1 MVSAVIVGL
10 ASANAERSKQDTT
23 DAQSYMTVVSA
34 LRFASSGIFSSD
46 NLTFN
51 YANLSSQPAEDSS
64 KLVESWIQQQAWN
77 VAKGNPATPL
87 TIKISADKSTFS
99 DVSITYTMDSTYN
112 IDVTASLVNQD
123 YAFTPTA
130 TVTATKDTGSSTVTW
145 TPTKWSSSSD
155 S

>member
-51 YANLSSQPAEDSS
+51 YADLSSQPAEDPS

-77 VAKGNPATPL
+77 VAKGNPTTTL
-87 TIKISADKSTFS
+87 TIKISADNFS

-112 IDVTASLVNQD
+112 IEVIASLDNQD

-130 TVTATKDTGSSTVTW
+130 TITATKDTSSSTVTW